1 MATQFTAKEMATLCG
16 TDAKT
21 FRRFVRSQ
29 AASDTPIINACGQG
43 NRYAF
48 DAETARRLRDAFAT
62 WSDRKRTNAP
72 ERSLETLQT
81 ILGDDVND
89 DAYDDDESGDS

>member
-1 MATQFTAKEMATLCG
+1 MATQFTAKEMALLCN

-43 NRYAF
+43 NRYTF
-48 DAETARRLRDAFAT
+48 DSETARRLRDAFAT
-62 WSDRKRTNAP
+62 WADRKRTNAP
-72 ERSLETLQT
+72 ERSIDELNAM
-81 ILGDDVND
+81 IDGDAE
-89 DAYDDDESGDS
+89 DAS